1 MEYQENEATAAVATE
16 SFEQSEAVDNNVI
29 EISDGTTS
37 AGSETNNSFF
47 STPAPEMPLPSS
59 KKHRGSVTSVRTY
72 LSANKGTPG
81 IEINVHSDSNG
92 KDYTK
97 TIWVIEAYRENPN
110 LDPKTLE
117 GLPAPEGKTQTPFE
131 RYGRTIQNSK
141 GSGELQQLINAALEV
156 GRTFGRYT
164 TFDELG
170 EVLNAATN
178 GIPVIFTDKPEETE
192 TGFTVK
198 LGSLYGANSVDSKG
212 KTAWDRIRAES
223 ADGQ

>member
-1 MEYQENEATAAVATE
+1 MFNEASAAQAIDGYEGEATATE
-16 SFEQSEAVDNNVI
+16 LDNVV
-29 EISDGTTS
+29 EMGGTGTTD
-37 AGSETNNSFF
+37 SFF
-47 STPAPEMPLPSS
+47 STPAPEMPLPST

-97 TIWVIEAYRENPN
+97 TIWVIDAYRQNPN
-110 LDPKTLE
+110 LDPATLKD
-117 GLPAPEGKTQTPFE
+117 LPAPEGKVQTPFE

-164 TFDELG
+164 TFDQLG
-170 EVLNAATN
+170 EVLNTATN
-178 GIPVIFTDKPEETE
+178 GVPVVFTDKPEETE
-192 TGFTVK
+192 SGFAVK
-198 LGSLYGANSVDSKG
+198 LGSIYGAQSTDSKG
-212 KTAWDRIRAES
+212 RTAWERIRAEA